1 MIVPNAAAKT
11 PTESSEEL
19 ITISPTLIL
28 RAYANTPNA
37 PLNSVVERMP
47 SFLSCLKRKGKES
60 SPSETSNLIH
70 EDGSSSPSA
79 DDDHSSTNSI
89 GDNVGGGKDISFWGG
104 LALLVNSITGPGK
117 LYNLLWSNLQWMKKF
132 TNWCYHFNIKGWLR
146 SQSSFNKLGGSR
158 KLISR
163 YYLLF
168 VSTYLLTMNNY
179 YSFGFF
185 RPVVTML
192 IIMVISAL
200 SASLLCQAMA
210 LIPGNEKFQVS
221 LLSR

>member
-1 MIVPNAAAKT
+1 MLRDTASDQIILRSMIVPNAAAKT

-117 LYNLLWSNLQWMKKF
+117 YTIYSDHQVHKLMLSLQ
-132 TNWCYHFNIKGWLR
+132 H
-146 SQSSFNKLGGSR
+146 
-158 KLISR
+158 
-163 YYLLF
+163 
-168 VSTYLLTMNNY
+168 
-179 YSFGFF
+179 
-185 RPVVTML
+185 
-192 IIMVISAL
+192 
-200 SASLLCQAMA
+200 
-210 LIPGNEKFQVS
+210 
-221 LLSR
+221 